1 MVDVGLAAVGDGLA
15 AAAHA
20 ALLRLPGPGA
30 AAPPLHQRPRLRVH
44 PQHEAHQEVRV
55 TRTSCAFLFRLY
67 SVQKLSLPSPLAL
80 SMDSYEP
87 KYVESLNS
95 QQ

>member
-30 AAPPLHQRPRLRVH
+30 APPPLQQRPRVRVH
-44 PQHEAHQEVRV
+44 PQHEAHKEVRI
-55 TRTSCAFLFRLY
+55 TRTIDIFIFR
-67 SVQKLSLPSPLAL
+67 
-80 SMDSYEP
+80 P
-87 KYVESLNS
+87 KTVSAIPTGSFNR
-95 QQ
+95 